1 VCVCV
6 CRYWDDRYEAS
17 GDDVFDWLFS
27 YENVKQYLDA
37 IYSHRGSHVCVCECV
52 SEGVCVCVKKEEQFL
67 ITGAGNAPFSP
78 DM

>member
-1 VCVCV
+1 V

-37 IYSHRGSHVCVCECV
+37 IYSRRGSHV
-52 SEGVCVCVKKEEQFL
+52 SVKKEEQFL
-67 ITGAGNAPFSP
+67 VTGAGNAPFSP